1 MDVVEQYLN
10 AWNTHDFKA
19 IEDCFLPEGIY
30 IDSNINEEVSAH
42 QLALRASEL
51 FACFPKFK
59 VCVEDRTPNAGGLVA
74 TRWTIHGALPG
85 LVLSGVD
92 MVCIRQGKIQ
102 SVQVYF
108 DRDTGRAFAKVPS
121 LHLKYV
127 PRTPSR
133 VDKAGASELIKY
145 RTSGLADQ
153 ELINIRK
160 ALQHLMHAEQRY
172 LDHDVSLSKLADE
185 LQVST
190 NHLSQTI
197 NSEFHCNFYQFIN
210 ELRISFA
217 RQLIMSDEA
226 HELKALTISLESG
239 FKSTSTFYAAFKK
252 TMGMTPKEYKIQFE
266 KAPTL

>member
-10 AWNTHDFKA
+10 AWNTHNSKA

-30 IDSNINEEVSAH
+30 IDSNINVEVSAH

-51 FACFPKFK
+51 FSCFPEFK
-59 VCVEDRTPNAGGLVA
+59 IFVKDRTPSASGLIA
-74 TRWTIHGALPG
+74 TRWTIHGTLPE

-92 MVCIRQGKIQ
+92 MLCIRKGKIQ

-108 DRDTGRAFAKVPS
+108 DRDTGNIFAKVPS

-127 PRTPSR
+127 PEALPRA
-133 VDKAGASELIKY
+133 DEAGVSELAKY
-145 RTSGLADQ
+145 RTSGLSDQ
-153 ELINIRK
+153 ELIEIRQ

-172 LDHDVSLSKLADE
+172 LDHDLSLSKLADE
-185 LQVST
+185 LHIST

-197 NSEFHCNFYQFIN
+197 NTEFHCNFYQFIN

-217 RQLIMSDEA
+217 KRLIVSDEIP
-226 HELKALTISLESG
+226 ELKALTLSLESG

-252 TMGMTPKEYKIQFE
+252 LTGMTPKEFKMQ
-266 KAPTL
+266 L